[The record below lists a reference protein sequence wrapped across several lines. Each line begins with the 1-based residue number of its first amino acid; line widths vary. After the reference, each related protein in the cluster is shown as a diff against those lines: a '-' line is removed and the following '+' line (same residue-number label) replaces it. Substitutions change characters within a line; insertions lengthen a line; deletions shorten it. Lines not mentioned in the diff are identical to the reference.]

1 MSNKQQAVAAAANS
15 LEIAQNAIKAWGEWA
30 SKSQLADMKFEH
42 AARAAWLDMENA
54 DRRMARWAAQQ
65 ELNVALAEFE
75 KARIHM
81 LECKEIALEH
91 FTDTFAYPQ
100 TTTTP
105 TTMKVAVNKCY
116 GGFRL
121 SDKAWELL
129 TKLTF
134 EEGDKE
140 EKALMEEIGQPFQR
154 RQRTPDYMKYLQPEI
169 ESHLNL
175 SEWRQNP
182 KLIRVIEELGEA
194 ASGDCAQIV
203 IVEIPMGIEWFIQE
217 HDGVESIHEKHR
229 KW

>member
-1 MSNKQQAVAAAANS
+1 MSNKQQAVAAAAVS

-30 SKSQLADMKFEH
+30 AKSQLADMQFEH

-65 ELNVALAEFE
+65 ERDAALAEFE
-75 KARIHM
+75 KARVYM
-81 LECKEIALEH
+81 LECKDIALEK
-91 FTDTFAYPQ
+91 FTDTFAYPK

-105 TTMKVAVNKCY
+105 ATMKVAVNKCY

-140 EKALMEEIGQPFQR
+140 ERALMEEIGQPFQR
-154 RQRTPDYMKYLQPEI
+154 RQRTPDYMKYDI

-182 KLIRVIEELGEA
+182 KLIRVIEELGQA

-203 IVEIPMGIEWFIQE
+203 IVEIPVGIEWFIQE

>member
-30 SKSQLADMKFEH
+30 IKSQLADMKLEH
-42 AARAAWLDMENA
+42 AARAAWLDIENA
-54 DRRMARWAAQQ
+54 DRRTERWAAQQ
-65 ELNVALAEFE
+65 ELNSANAEFE
-75 KARIHM
+75 KARVYM
-81 LECKEIALEH
+81 FECKDIALEL
-91 FTDTFAYPQ
+91 FTETFAYPQ
-100 TTTTP
+100 VQTP

-140 EKALMEEIGQPFQR
+140 EMALMKELGQTFNP
-154 RQRTPDYMKYLQPEI
+154 RQRARDYMRYNVESYLNEA
-169 ESHLNL
+169 
-175 SEWRQNP
+175 EWRQNP
-182 KLIRVIEELGEA
+182 KLIRVIEELGEG
-194 ASGDCAQIV
+194 ASGDGAQIV
-203 IVEIPMGIEWFIQE
+203 IVEIPLGIEWFIQE